1 VDAVHIAIRRG
12 VVEVV
17 HRDRANRE
25 PGTCLFVHNTVDDQ
39 SKHGD
44 PGERDAWAE
53 SVGSQFAAY
62 INGRIEIGEV
72 KKASLDLSM
81 KKQFYIT

>member
-1 VDAVHIAIRRG
+1 MFTGTERTGNPALAYSSTTPSMIRASTATR
-12 VVEVV
+12 
-17 HRDRANRE
+17 
-25 PGTCLFVHNTVDDQ
+25 
-39 SKHGD
+39 
-44 PGERDAWAE
+44 GERDAWAE

-81 KKQFYIT
+81 KKRFYIT